1 MEAFEFYIPT
11 KIYFGENCYQ
21 KALAK
26 ERNLL
31 SKRIFVVTTGRSLY
45 RLGYLPELLNNLK
58 ELSGQEALVWDE
70 VSANPKLQE
79 VEAAIAYGRGNRAEL
94 IIGFGGGSALDAAKA
109 VAAGI
114 GMGVSAETLL
124 LGNIAPTEKTL
135 PMIAIPTTAGTGS
148 ELSRG
153 AIISSPEHG
162 IKKGI
167 RGEHIAPRV
176 AIVDP
181 YFTYQ
186 IPYRVTMETGFDVLA
201 HAIESYVSKKATL
214 FSEMISR
221 QCIKM
226 AGRALQDLCVS
237 LEDKKARASISYASM
252 LAGINLANVGNA
264 LPHRL
269 QYPVGAATD
278 TSHAAG
284 LLALY
289 PAWLRHE
296 YDYVPEKINRVIN
309 LLTGKEVHA
318 KEEAMQ
324 AFGGYIARLGVRK
337 SLQELGISPG
347 QEKALAQRV
356 TGNIE
361 SDRASK
367 EKDIMEK
374 IYHEAMI

>member
-1 MEAFEFYIPT
+1 
-11 KIYFGENCYQ
+11 
-21 KALAK
+21 
-26 ERNLL
+26 
-31 SKRIFVVTTGRSLY
+31 
-45 RLGYLPELLNNLK
+45 
-58 ELSGQEALVWDE
+58 
-70 VSANPKLQE
+70 
-79 VEAAIAYGRGNRAEL
+79 
-94 IIGFGGGSALDAAKA
+94 
-109 VAAGI
+109 
-114 GMGVSAETLL
+114 
-124 LGNIAPTEKTL
+124 
-135 PMIAIPTTAGTGS
+135 MIAIPTTAGTGS